1 MSERSEESRKRSGG
15 SLFLYSLRVLHLPTQ
30 NDLRIELQSIGTEP
44 QLLRDQLDK
53 GTFRIVKLERVPARL
68 ARFLYQEL
76 VLEGGEVALPARMDD
91 RATETNVLL
100 LGTQYQLRHLVIRL
114 RTQSDDEVLAL
125 ADDLEHALTE
135 TDADG

>member
-1 MSERSEESRKRSGG
+1 M
-15 SLFLYSLRVLHLPTQ
+15 LLYNLRVLHLHTQ
-30 NDLRIELQSIGTEP
+30 TDLRVELQSIGAAP

-91 RATETNVLL
+91 RATEATVLL
-100 LGTQYQLRHLVIRL
+100 LGTQYQLRHLIVRL
-114 RTQSDDEVLAL
+114 RTQSNDELHAL
-125 ADDLEHALTE
+125 ADDLEHVLTE
-135 TDADG
+135 TGADE

>member
-1 MSERSEESRKRSGG
+1 M
-15 SLFLYSLRVLHLPTQ
+15 LLYNLRVLRLPTQ
-30 NDLRIELQSIGTEP
+30 NDLRGELQSIGAEP

-91 RATETNVLL
+91 RATEANVLL
-100 LGTQYQLRHLVIRL
+100 LGTQYQLRHLVVRL
-114 RTQSDDEVLAL
+114 RTQSNDELHAL
-125 ADDLEHALTE
+125 ADDLEHVLTE
-135 TDADG
+135 TGGDG

>member
-1 MSERSEESRKRSGG
+1 M
-15 SLFLYSLRVLHLPTQ
+15 LLYNLRVLHQHTQ
-30 NDLRIELQSIGTEP
+30 NDLRVELQSIGAEP

-91 RATETNVLL
+91 RAPEANVLL
-100 LGTQYQLRHLVIRL
+100 LGTRYQLRHLIVRL
-114 RTQSDDEVLAL
+114 RTQSNDELHAL
-125 ADDLEHALTE
+125 ADDLEQALTE
-135 TDADG
+135 TGADG

>member
-1 MSERSEESRKRSGG
+1 M
-15 SLFLYSLRVLHLPTQ
+15 LLYNLRVLRLPTQ
-30 NDLRIELQSIGTEP
+30 NDLRGELQSIGAEP

-91 RATETNVLL
+91 RATEANVLL
-100 LGTQYQLRHLVIRL
+100 LCTQYQLRHLIVRL
-114 RTQSDDEVLAL
+114 RTQSNDELHAL
-125 ADDLEHALTE
+125 ADDLEHVLTE
-135 TDADG
+135 TGGDG